1 MRSLIG
7 IGLVLLVLLQLR
19 LWAGDGSLA
28 AVWELERALGQQMAE
43 NSLLEQRNGQLA
55 AEVKDLKTGVG
66 AVEAGARR
74 ELGMIA
80 PGETFFL
87 LTNSGPRS

>member
-1 MRSLIG
+1 MRAI
-7 IGLVLLVLLQLR
+7 IAVGLVLLVALQLR

-28 AVWELERALGQQMAE
+28 AQWELERALGQQHDE
-43 NSLLEQRNGQLA
+43 NTVLEQRNAHLA
-55 AEVKDLKTGVG
+55 AEVRDLKTGVS
-66 AVEAGARR
+66 AVEARARR

-87 LTNSGPRS
+87 LTRTR